1 MVYKRMYTLMHTLRA
16 NPTSFYPFHLEIK
29 TNFPI
34 LRFLFIIINNH
45 LEKPTLTSI
54 TNTNLTLE
62 VFLFH

>member
-1 MVYKRMYTLMHTLRA
+1 MYTLMHTLRA
-16 NPTSFYPFHLEIK
+16 NPTSFYPFRLEIK
-29 TNFPI
+29 ANSSI

-62 VFLFH
+62 VLSFN